1 MRNWLKNLR
10 TNKQMS
16 QQSISKLLN
25 ISQNYYSNIENG
37 ERQKKLDLPLA
48 IKISKIFEVS
58 LDWIIEQEKNKKGS
72 ELK

>member
-1 MRNWLKNLR
+1 
-10 TNKQMS
+10 MS